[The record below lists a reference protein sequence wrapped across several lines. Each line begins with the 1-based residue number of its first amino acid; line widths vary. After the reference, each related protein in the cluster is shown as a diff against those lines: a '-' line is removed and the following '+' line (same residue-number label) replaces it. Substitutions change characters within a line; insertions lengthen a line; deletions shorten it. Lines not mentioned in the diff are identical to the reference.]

1 MFESNQP
8 SVVVLLPCFNEEVT
22 IGKVVRDFKAALPDA
37 TVYVYDNNS
46 TDRTAEIA
54 AAEGA
59 IVRRE
64 PRQGKGNVIRAMFED
79 IDADVYVMADGDD
92 TYPADAAPAMVS
104 KVLDG
109 YDMVI
114 GDRLSSTY
122 FQENKRPFHN
132 FGNRLVRGSINGL
145 FNAHVT
151 DIMTG
156 YRAFSFTFVK
166 TYPVLSRGF
175 EVETEMTI
183 HSLNNNLRLYE
194 MPIQY
199 RDRPA
204 GSVSKLDTV
213 GDGIKVM
220 STIFRMIR
228 EYKPLPFF
236 GTIGL
241 LIGAIGILLCGGVT
255 YEFTKTGLVA
265 RFPTLIGA
273 IMLVIVGLLLFAT
286 GIILDVIAKN
296 DRKTFITDTNQ
307 FAYLRRHFTK
317 RQRSE

>member
-1 MFESNQP
+1 
-8 SVVVLLPCFNEEVT
+8 
-22 IGKVVRDFKAALPDA
+22 
-37 TVYVYDNNS
+37 
-46 TDRTAEIA
+46 
-54 AAEGA
+54 
-59 IVRRE
+59 
-64 PRQGKGNVIRAMFED
+64 MFED

-92 TYPADAAPAMVS
+92 TYPADAAPAMVG
-104 KVLDG
+104 KVLEG

-145 FNAHVT
+145 FHANVT

-183 HSLNNNLRLYE
+183 HSLNNNLRLFE

-199 RDRPA
+199 RDRPEGA
-204 GSVSKLDTV
+204 VSKLDTV

-220 STIFRMIR
+220 GTIFRMIR

-236 GTIGL
+236 GGL
-241 LIGAIGILLCGGVT
+241 GAILGIIGIVLCGSVT
-255 YEFTKTGLVA
+255 VDFWHTGMVA
-265 RFPTLIGA
+265 RFPRLIGA
-273 IMLVIVGLLLFAT
+273 VMLVIAGLLLFIT
-286 GIILDVIAKN
+286 GIILDVMAKN
-296 DRKTFITDTNQ
+296 NRKAFIIDANQ
-307 FAYLRRHFTK
+307 FAMMRRQK
-317 RQRSE
+317 